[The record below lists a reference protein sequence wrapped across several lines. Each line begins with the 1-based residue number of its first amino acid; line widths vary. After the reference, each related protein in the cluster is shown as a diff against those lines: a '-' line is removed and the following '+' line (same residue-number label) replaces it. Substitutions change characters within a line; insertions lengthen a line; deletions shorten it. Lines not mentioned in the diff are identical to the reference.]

1 MNPALLS
8 QLIQLIQWG
17 ITGALA
23 FKANDAFVG
32 QFADTLKA
40 ALAEN
45 RPLTDEEWAPI
56 DAAAAAASQRLQDA

>member
-1 MNPALLS
+1 MNPALAS

-17 ITGALA
+17 ITGLLA

-32 QFADTLKA
+32 QFTDELNA

-45 RPLTDEEWAPI
+45 RPISDDTWKVID
-56 DAAAAAASQRLQDA
+56 DAAAAANQRLQDA

>member
-1 MNPALLS
+1 MNPALVS

-17 ITGALA
+17 ITGLLA

-32 QFADTLKA
+32 QFTDELNA

-45 RPLTDEEWAPI
+45 RPISDETWKVI
-56 DAAAAAASQRLQDA
+56 DDAAAAANQRLQDA